1 MTASRPISH
10 DAAMRLEVVKSLAHY
25 LRHYPHDL
33 VDAKR
38 LMQRFAVSADEFTQA
53 LVHSEQATGTPFP
66 PPALSVPPGRRDA
79 VSSVAHHL
87 VQYPQDIVDTK
98 RLLQHFQV
106 SAHELNQALLRLE
119 SLRS

>member
-1 MTASRPISH
+1 MTASHPTSH
-10 DAAMRLEVVKSLAHY
+10 DAAARLEVMNNLAHY

-53 LVHSEQATGTPFP
+53 LVHSQQADDTPIP
-66 PPALSVPPGRRDA
+66 SPALPTPPGRRDA
-79 VSSVAHHL
+79 VSRVAHHL
-87 VQYPQDIVDTK
+87 WQYPQDIVDIK
-98 RLLQHFQV
+98 RLLRHFHL

-119 SLRS
+119 SLPS